1 MNNMK
6 HNYNGGCYCGYV
18 KVTIE
23 GKPLLKINCHC
34 NWCQITSGNSFRS
47 FVLFDEENIE
57 FVGQT
62 PKSFKDKNITHERPM
77 INQFCTNCGTLIGI
91 KVPSM

>member
-6 HNYNGGCYCGYV
+6 HNYNGGYHCGYV

-23 GKPLLKINCHC
+23 GKPLWNVNCHS

-57 FVGQT
+57 FAGQT
-62 PKSFKDKNITHERPM
+62 PNLQRQKYNPRKAND
-77 INQFCTNCGTLIGI
+77 
-91 KVPSM
+91 